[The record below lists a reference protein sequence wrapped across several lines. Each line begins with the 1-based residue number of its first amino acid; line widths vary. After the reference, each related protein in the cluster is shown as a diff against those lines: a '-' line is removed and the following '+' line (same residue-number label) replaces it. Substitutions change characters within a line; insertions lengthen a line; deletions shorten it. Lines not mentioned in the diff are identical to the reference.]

1 MAFDVRFYNEIKSFL
16 TNERKGI
23 NFVYRISNLLPSLF
37 VCRDIKPDRLRLIA
51 SHAARNSAARPIAV
65 KIPVDDLSVG
75 RSVGAYV
82 RLSSALLKNGG
93 SHPDAVWHHRSDESR
108 DEAGGGVWRSF

>member
-1 MAFDVRFYNEIKSFL
+1 MAFDVGFYNEIKSFL
-16 TNERKGI
+16 TNKRKGI

-37 VCRDIKPDRLRLIA
+37 VCRHIKPDRLRLIA
-51 SHAARNSAARPIAV
+51 SHAARNSAATYSRQNSRGR
-65 KIPVDDLSVG
+65 SVG

-82 RLSSALLKNGG
+82 RLSSALWKNGG
-93 SHPDAVWHHRSDESR
+93 SHQVAVWHHRSDESR